1 MTNYKEILRL
11 NDLGINNSQI
21 AGTLGCSRTTV
32 IAVLQKAVEK
42 GLTWQNASV
51 AANTEIA
58 NLLFPSESGNP
69 GYTVSF
75 LVLCTAV

>member
-32 IAVLQKAVEK
+32 IAVLQKGSGE
-42 GLTWQNASV
+42 GFNV
-51 AANTEIA
+51 AKRVCC
-58 NLLFPSESGNP
+58 G
-69 GYTVSF
+69 
-75 LVLCTAV
+75 